1 MISKWLQ
8 EGARRWRAY
17 WEDQG
22 RERKAKPVRESS
34 PLLLKGLPKKPTY
47 FFLGLY
53 TIALLG
59 LFARCFYLQIIDTDF
74 LKRQGEN
81 RFARTLAIDT
91 VRGEI
96 LDRNGVVLASTLP
109 LRTIAAD
116 PTVMQRVNPEDLKKL
131 ASILE
136 IPYQTIRNKLDHPSS
151 PQYVVLARG
160 QSIARADQVRALR
173 IKGIQIENFVRR
185 VYPDGPVMSHIVGF
199 TGTNGQGQE
208 GVELAQNDVLSGQKG
223 ARRVIKDRYGRIVED
238 VWAKEPN
245 RGNDVTLAIDSRIQF
260 IAYQALQRALERTE
274 AKSASVV
281 VADARTGEILSLVN
295 LPTYDPNNRL
305 SMQFDLV
312 RNRVMTDQFE
322 PGSTMKPFAIAKAL
336 DRKIVT
342 PMTTIQTSPGKL
354 KIGDRIIGDV
364 HDYGLLTVA
373 EIVSMSSNIGTA
385 KIALELRPETLWNTY
400 TQLGFGQAVDL
411 GFPGATSGRLRPA
424 KSWRPIE
431 QATISY
437 GHGIT
442 VSLIQLVR
450 AYTALARD
458 GEVIDLTLYKRNPR
472 DTIRKK
478 QVFSPQVARSVRAMM
493 MNTVKRGGT
502 ASNVKID
509 GYTVAAKTGTANKVK
524 NGRYVNDV
532 VASIVG
538 IVPATQPRFIVAVMI
553 DEPKRG
559 SHFGGRAAGPVF
571 NTVASGA
578 LRTLM
583 VPPDQN
589 VARIQATK

>member
-1 MISKWLQ
+1 MIVKWLQ
-8 EGARRWRAY
+8 RAKQVWTNY
-17 WEDQG
+17 WEEQG

-34 PLLLKGLPKKPTY
+34 PLVMKGLPKKPTY
-47 FFLGLY
+47 FFFGLY
-53 TIALLG
+53 TVALLG

-74 LKRQGEN
+74 LQRQGEN
-81 RFARTLAIDT
+81 RFARTLAIET

-116 PTVMQRVNPEDLKKL
+116 PTVMGRVKEEDLRKL
-131 ASILE
+131 AQILE
-136 IPYQTIRNKLDHPSS
+136 IPYTTIRHKLDHPSS
-151 PQYVVLARG
+151 PKYVVLARG
-160 QSIARADQVRALR
+160 QSIARSDQVRALR

-185 VYPDGPVMSHIVGF
+185 VYPDGPVMSHVVGF
-199 TGTNGQGQE
+199 TGNNGHGQE
-208 GVELAQNDVLSGQKG
+208 GVELAQDDVLMGQKG
-223 ARRVIKDRYGRIVED
+223 ERRVIKDRYGRIVED
-238 VWAKEPN
+238 LWEKEAN

-260 IAYQALQRALERTE
+260 IVYQALQRAMERTE
-274 AKSASVV
+274 AKNASAV
-281 VADARTGEILSLVN
+281 VADVRTGEILSLVN

-305 SMQFDLV
+305 TMQFDLV

-342 PMTTIQTSPGKL
+342 PMTTIQTAPGKL

-385 KIALELRPETLWNTY
+385 KIALEIRPQRLWNTY
-400 TQLGFGQAVDL
+400 TQLGFGQAVNL

-437 GHGIT
+437 GHGVT

-458 GEVIDLTLYKRNPR
+458 GEVIDLTLYKRR
-472 DTIRKK
+472 ADEIVRKK
-478 QVFSPQVARSVRAMM
+478 QVFSPEVARSVRAMM

-571 NTVASGA
+571 NAVAAGA

-589 VARIQATK
+589 VARVQATK